1 MSNKI
6 LEIKDLK
13 VFYESPS
20 SLFRTKSVVKAV
32 NGVNI
37 NINQGETFGLVGE
50 SGSGKST
57 VAKAVLNLVKSQS
70 GTISLENEDLLN
82 LKGKSLRRAQK
93 DIGAIF
99 QDPYS
104 SLNPRMKVK
113 DIISEPL
120 KVQGLGKEAT
130 LKFNAELAA
139 SMHAAE
145 QAALEVVGRGRK
157 SI

>member
-1 MSNKI
+1 MCNKI

-57 VAKAVLNLVKSQS
+57 VAEK
-70 GTISLENEDLLN
+70 
-82 LKGKSLRRAQK
+82 
-93 DIGAIF
+93 
-99 QDPYS
+99 
-104 SLNPRMKVK
+104 
-113 DIISEPL
+113 
-120 KVQGLGKEAT
+120 
-130 LKFNAELAA
+130 
-139 SMHAAE
+139 
-145 QAALEVVGRGRK
+145 
-157 SI
+157 